1 MATRLG
7 LTRDQLASFLQ
18 DHEQIKQFERLFSD
32 VQQLEPTTL
41 VDLAINVENA
51 DQKAVEAL
59 DSIAA
64 LAQQAAVCCA
74 VTDVKAN
81 EALTRIQTL
90 AQETA
95 VNISSAE
102 NKASDALDKIASL
115 AQDVA
120 VGIASA
126 ENKAQQALE
135 AISQLAP
142 LVNLVAMAPPEREY
156 KRSRYGSFYDTT
168 TQTATTINT
177 AKAITYNTTDI
188 SYGVY
193 IGSPA
198 SRVYVDTEG
207 IYNFQTSVQLDSTVA
222 TDEEFYLWFRVNG
235 VDVTNSASQARVKGN
250 NAEVFLSLNFF
261 FNLKA
266 GDYVELMFSVTN
278 LGVQLLASGA
288 VAPHPGI
295 PSIILTVANNI
306 NGIQ

>member
-18 DHEQIKQFERLFSD
+18 DHEQIKQFERLFAD
-32 VQQLEPTTL
+32 VAPLEPTTL
-41 VDLAINVENA
+41 LDLSISVGNA

-90 AQETA
+90 AQ
-95 VNISSAE
+95 
-102 NKASDALDKIASL
+102 
-115 AQDVA
+115 DVA

-142 LVNLVAMAPPEREY
+142 LVNLVAMAPPEMEY

-177 AKAITYNTTDI
+177 AQAITYNTTDL

-193 IGSPA
+193 VGSPT

-207 IYNFQTSVQLDSTVA
+207 IYNFQTSIQLDSTVA